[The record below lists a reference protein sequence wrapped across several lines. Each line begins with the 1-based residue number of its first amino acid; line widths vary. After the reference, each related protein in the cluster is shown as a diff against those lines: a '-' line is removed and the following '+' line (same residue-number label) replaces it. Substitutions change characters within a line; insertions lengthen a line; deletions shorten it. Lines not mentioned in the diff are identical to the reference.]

1 MTNTTNS
8 HNVYNKGVLMIIIL
22 LIILGFMIKLPRS
35 FRNYD
40 KELHA
45 LFYFYA
51 SFGCNLIWAK
61 NKVARYMLGVLA
73 LIAFGV
79 GIEMAQ
85 EASNHFF
92 SKKIHGNFDLQDIKY
107 NILGIGIYSSLF
119 IANYI
124 YLKKNIDF

>member
-1 MTNTTNS
+1 
-8 HNVYNKGVLMIIIL
+8 
-22 LIILGFMIKLPRS
+22 
-35 FRNYD
+35 
-40 KELHA
+40 
-45 LFYFYA
+45 
-51 SFGCNLIWAK
+51 
-61 NKVARYMLGVLA
+61 MLGVLA

-124 YLKKNIDF
+124 YLKKT